1 MLKRLGIY
9 IFLLVGPSVCA
20 MHHESKES
28 KANYVQK
35 KAWSYLKSA
44 AFKERLKKAAEFVHD
59 CDTIVEIGGGESCID
74 GEIKDK
80 NIIVVDPVCRRVE
93 KDKVTHIRSTFQRWD
108 AQVSSPNYA
117 VVLLGLKLE
126 KMDIKDWQKLYDLI
140 NRSKKLVLEYSR
152 ENAIG
157 LDQAKTIKK
166 NIEKKLIDHED
177 FDITGTERLGRV
189 YAQRSIMYFQ

>member
-1 MLKRLGIY
+1 MY
-9 IFLLVGPSVCA
+9 IFLLIGSTVFA
-20 MHHESKES
+20 MDHDSKES
-28 KANYVQK
+28 KTKYVQK
-35 KAWSYLKSA
+35 KAWNYLKSG
-44 AFKERLKKAAEFVHD
+44 AFKERLKKAAEFVQD
-59 CDTIVEIGGGESCID
+59 CDTIVEIGGGDSSID
-74 GEIKDK
+74 SEIKDK
-80 NIIVVDPVCRRVE
+80 DVIVVDPVCKRTE
-93 KDKVTHIRSTFQRWD
+93 KDKSTHIRSTFQRWD
-108 AQVSSPNYA
+108 AQVSSTNYA

-177 FDITGTERLGRV
+177 FDITGTERLAGRV
-189 YAQRSIMYFQ
+189 YSQRSIMYFQ